1 MRNDAKKFTYEQEML
16 ARNLRTNLR
25 EDRSGAM
32 TTTENE
38 HITETDQNQVE
49 DGNSQ
54 ADNLS
59 E

>member
-1 MRNDAKKFTYEQEML
+1 MRKDAKKFTYEQEML
-16 ARNLRTNLR
+16 ARNLRANSR

-38 HITETDQNQVE
+38 HITETDQNQQE

-54 ADNLS
+54 ANNLS